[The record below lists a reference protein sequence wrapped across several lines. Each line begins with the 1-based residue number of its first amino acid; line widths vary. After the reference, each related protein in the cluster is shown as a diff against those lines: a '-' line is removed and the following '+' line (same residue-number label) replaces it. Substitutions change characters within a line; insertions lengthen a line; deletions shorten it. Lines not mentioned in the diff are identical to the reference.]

1 MTHRLRPVG
10 LEYAET
16 APLRM
21 VFVAEAQAPPGAVFT
36 ALADTE
42 GWPRWFR
49 EVSSAHTTDGGKGR
63 EIRLRGGV
71 RFRETV
77 MTAGPGERYAYRID
91 ETNAPGLRALLEE
104 WTLAP
109 SGDGTL
115 VRYVF
120 ALDAPMPVHLA
131 ARLARPGLGRAFRTA
146 VRNLDHLLAGK

>member
-1 MTHRLRPVG
+1 MTHRLRSVG

-16 APLRM
+16 APLRL

-49 EVSSAHTTDGGKGR
+49 QVSAARATDGGEGR

-77 MTAGPGERYAYRID
+77 MAAEPAKRYAYRID

-109 SGDGTL
+109 SGGGTM

-120 ALDAPMPVHLA
+120 ALDGPPPLRFA
-131 ARLARPGLGRAFRTA
+131 ARLARPGVGRTFREA
-146 VRNLDHLLAGK
+146 VRTLDRLLADG

>member
-1 MTHRLRPVG
+1 MTHRLRSVG

-16 APLRM
+16 APLRL

-49 EVSSAHTTDGGKGR
+49 QVSAARSTDGGQGR

-77 MTAGPGERYAYRID
+77 MTAEPGRRYAYRID
-91 ETNAPGLRALLEE
+91 ETNMPGLRALLEE

-109 SGDGTL
+109 SDDGTL

-120 ALDAPMPVHLA
+120 ALDGPPPARLV
-131 ARLARPGLGRAFRTA
+131 ARLARPGLRRAFRDA
-146 VRNLDHLLAGK
+146 VRALDRRLAGG